1 MDLTLP
7 RFCRAYLEWK
17 RRELRGTRD
26 AESTWQ
32 RLMALVNTPPRAVR
46 LARSARAVPSVAAH
60 PVIERRNEA
69 AAFEAFAGF
78 NPRKA

>member
-7 RFCRAYLEWK
+7 RFCRAYIEWK

-26 AESTWQ
+26 AETVWA
-32 RLMALVNTPPRAVR
+32 RLMAIINTPPRAARVAR
-46 LARSARAVPSVAAH
+46 LLPTTKHV
-60 PVIERRNEA
+60 PVIERSAEA
-69 AAFEAFAGF
+69 SAFEAFAGF